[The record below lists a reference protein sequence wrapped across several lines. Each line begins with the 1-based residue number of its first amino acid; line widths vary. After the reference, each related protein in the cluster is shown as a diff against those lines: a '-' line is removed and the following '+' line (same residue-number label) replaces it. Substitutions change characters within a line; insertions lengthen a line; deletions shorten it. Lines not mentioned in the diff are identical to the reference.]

1 MCTHIYDCIF
11 YIYNALPRA
20 CHQHHHQHHQTCT
33 PTRTTKTATAELN
46 LDNQNDVGRAEEMIG
61 ERPMAEKLNVQYAEK
76 GKRAT
81 KSLLLPYFL

>member
-1 MCTHIYDCIF
+1 MPFQEHVINIITSITKHV
-11 YIYNALPRA
+11 
-20 CHQHHHQHHQTCT
+20 HQQEQQK
-33 PTRTTKTATAELN
+33 RQQQQQQLN